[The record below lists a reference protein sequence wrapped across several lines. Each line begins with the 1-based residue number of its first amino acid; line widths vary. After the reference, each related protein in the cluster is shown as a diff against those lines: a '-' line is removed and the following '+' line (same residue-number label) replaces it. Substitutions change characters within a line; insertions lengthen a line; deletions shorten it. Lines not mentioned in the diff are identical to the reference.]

1 MYFTV
6 KRTECLDFTEYTTLV
21 PEQWMYSTLK
31 RTVCLDFTSIRRGY
45 MKSLEESTGKPQDGE
60 QIIRSEEETFKKI
73 I

>member
-1 MYFTV
+1 
-6 KRTECLDFTEYTTLV
+6 
-21 PEQWMYSTLK
+21 
-31 RTVCLDFTSIRRGY
+31 